1 MTQRIRCLL
10 LLALFCTAFAGFAQT
25 PPHAPPPTPHFAL
38 APPFGPHAVGL
49 KVVDQYDYARVYRA
63 RTDNL
68 GQPTRGER
76 ARPLQT
82 LVWYPADHA
91 SAAPVTVGDYV
102 KLVETETNF
111 DTPDTTTKKPWIA
124 QMGPNLTAPMRAVRD
139 APPATGRYPV
149 VIYAPSLSSTAW
161 ENADLCEYLASH
173 GYVVLASPSLGA
185 STRDMTDDLAGANA
199 QAADISFLIGYAH
212 TLADADLSE
221 VAVAGFSW
229 GGLANLFAAA
239 RDNRIDA
246 LVALDGSLR
255 YFPGVVQ
262 QAADVDPAHMTLP
275 LLYFTEG
282 PLSIE
287 QLASYKGLKSGAPSV
302 LNAWKHG
309 DLLTVHMLGMA
320 HLEFASM
327 FYRNPGFWEGFHYAQ
342 KADYGPQDGI
352 VSYGVMARYTL
363 AFLDAYLKHDAAQ
376 MTYLKHT
383 PAQNGAPKHLVD
395 SSFRPAQGMAPT
407 LEAFRARLGKE
418 GFAKADAI
426 YADIRQQQPDFTLQQ
441 QPMDT
446 WGWDLM
452 LAGHPDEAIA
462 ILKLNT
468 EIYPRAPDAFTSLGV
483 VYAASGKKALA
494 AQSFRQALKLDPGN
508 PGATD
513 QLKLL
518 EEGKSPRS

>member
-1 MTQRIRCLL
+1 MTQRIGCLL
-10 LLALFCTAFAGFAQT
+10 LLALFGTAFAVFART
-25 PPHAPPPTPHFAL
+25 PPRAADPTPHFAL
-38 APPFGPHAVGL
+38 TQPFGPHAVGL

-63 RTDNL
+63 RVDSL

-82 LVWYPADHA
+82 LVWYPAEA
-91 SAAPVTVGDYV
+91 SATAPVTVGDYA
-102 KLVETETNF
+102 KLVETETHF
-111 DTPDTTTKKPWIA
+111 DAPDTAKKPWIA
-124 QMGPNLTAPMRAVRD
+124 QMGASLTAPMHAVRD
-139 APPATGRYPV
+139 APLAAGRYPV

-173 GYVVLASPSLGA
+173 GYVVIASPSLGV
-185 STRDMTDDLAGANA
+185 STRDMTDDLAGANT

-262 QAADVDPAHMTLP
+262 QAGDVNPAHLTLP

-287 QLASYKGLKSGAPSV
+287 TLANYKGLKSGAPSV
-302 LNAWKHG
+302 LNAWTHG
-309 DLLTVHMLGMA
+309 DLLTVHMLGMV
-320 HLEFASM
+320 HQEFASM
-327 FYRNPGFWEGFHYAQ
+327 FYRNPSFWEGFHYAQ
-342 KADYGPQDGI
+342 KADYGPEDG
-352 VSYGVMARYTL
+352 VTSYGVMARYTL
-363 AFLDAYLKHDAAQ
+363 AFLDAYLKHDAAG
-376 MTYLKHT
+376 MAYLKRT
-383 PAQNGAPKHLVD
+383 PAQNGVPKHLVD
-395 SSFRPAQGMAPT
+395 ASFRPAQGIAPT
-407 LEAFRARLGKE
+407 LAAFRARLGQE
-418 GFAKADAI
+418 GFANAEAI
-426 YADIRQQQPDFTLQQ
+426 YTEIKQQQPYFVLPQ

-452 LAGHPDEAIA
+452 LAGHHDQAIA

-468 EIYPRAPDAFTSLGV
+468 AIYPKSPDAFTSLGV

-494 AQSFRQALKLDPGN
+494 AQSFKQALALDPGN
-508 PGATD
+508 AGAAG

-518 EEGKSPRS
+518 EEGKSPRF